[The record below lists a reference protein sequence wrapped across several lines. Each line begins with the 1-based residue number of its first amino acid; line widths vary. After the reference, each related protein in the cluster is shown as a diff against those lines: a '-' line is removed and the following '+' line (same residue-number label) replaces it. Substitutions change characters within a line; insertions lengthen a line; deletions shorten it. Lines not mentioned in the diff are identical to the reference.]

1 MKNKPGAVLDDGRQA
16 GSGILS
22 IVAGLGLILLLVQG
36 TNFYR
41 ARESARFLNTEK
53 NKVLAMQ
60 MAEAGVEENIA
71 DLGKGTRVVTAGMVD
86 VVTYDHK
93 VLDGGNYT
101 SRISTVAI
109 GAGTL
114 PDIVDLV
121 SSGVMGAV
129 RQTIQARLQLNKTTT
144 TIPAVVP
151 PAPATVPR
159 INTTPGYAPC
169 MALVAPNTCTVCHV
183 PPAVGVSGIYTQ
195 SGGSMVIFSHGNHV
209 GDYLVP
215 NGTPACT
222 LYLGTPAINTTEVK
236 VQILTWK

>member
-1 MKNKPGAVLDDGRQA
+1 MKNVPGAEMDNGRQA

-22 IVAGLGLILLLVQG
+22 IVAVLGLILLLVQG

-41 ARESARFLNTEK
+41 ARESAKFLNTEK

-60 MAEAGVEENIA
+60 LAEAGVEENIA
-71 DLGKGTRVVTAGMVD
+71 DLGKGTRVVSAGMSD

-93 VLDGGNYT
+93 VLEDGNYT
-101 SRISTVAI
+101 SRLSTVGL
-109 GAGTL
+109 GAGAL
-114 PDIVDLV
+114 PDTVDLV
-121 SSGVMGAV
+121 SSGVVGAV
-129 RQTIQARLQLNKTTT
+129 RQTIQARLRLNKYTT

-169 MALVAPNTCTVCHV
+169 MVALSTCTVCHI
-183 PPAVGVSGIYTQ
+183 PPAGVSAIYTT
-195 SGGSMVIFSHGNHV
+195 SGGPFVIGGHGNHI

-215 NGTPACT
+215 NGTASCT
-222 LYLGTPAINTTEVK
+222 LYQAVPTVSTTELK
-236 VQILTWK
+236 VQILAWK

>member
-1 MKNKPGAVLDDGRQA
+1 MKNASGAVKDNGSQA

-60 MAEAGVEENIA
+60 LAEAGVEENIA
-71 DLGKGTRVVTAGMVD
+71 DLGKGTRVVTASMVD

-93 VLDGGNYT
+93 VLEGGNYT
-101 SRISTVAI
+101 SRLSTVGV

-114 PDIVDLV
+114 PDTVDLV

-129 RQTIQARLQLNKTTT
+129 RQTIQARLRLNKTTT
-144 TIPAVVP
+144 TTTLP
-151 PAPATVPR
+151 PPLPSATPPV
-159 INTTPGYAPC
+159 NTTPEYTAC
-169 MALVAPNTCTVCHV
+169 MSGASFTCKICHLQPSGAYVVISIPKGTVAGHS
-183 PPAVGVSGIYTQ
+183 AD
-195 SGGSMVIFSHGNHV
+195 V

-215 NGTPACT
+215 ASTFVCT
-222 LYLGTPAINTTEVK
+222 RYTAGPSVTSTDIK
-236 VQILTWK
+236 VQILAWK